1 MCGICGFCGNGDHQV
16 VADMLSKMQYRGP
29 DGNGQWKYK
38 DRVFFGHNRLSIVDL
53 VTGDQPLST
62 TDGEI
67 TVVFNGE
74 IYNHQ
79 ELRKRLEA
87 LGHKFQTV
95 NSDTEVLLHGYRQ
108 WGRQLVEKLNG
119 MWAFAI
125 YDVAQNLVWLS
136 RDRFGKKPLFYSYAN
151 NSFVFSSELR
161 SLLVHPD
168 IPKQI
173 NETALIKYFALG
185 YVPSPLSLVD
195 NVLKVPAGHNLVY
208 SLSNRKVSIERYWRY
223 TPRPDHSLLEKQD
236 KLATDLIDRLYSA
249 VSTRMSADVP
259 VGVFLSG
266 GIDSSAITSL
276 AVSSTRN
283 SQIKSFSIGFKEES
297 FDESGYAKDVAK
309 IFGSNHHQDILSA
322 WKCQDLLG
330 EIYGRLDEPMADSSL
345 VPSFLMC
352 RLAATHVKVGL
363 GGDGADELFAGYDP
377 FRALRPAT
385 VYNQFVPKLAHYSI
399 SKMAGRIPVSHR
411 NMSFDF
417 KLKKFLSG
425 LGYDRSI
432 INPIWLGPLPPAE
445 LGRVFGRDIRVEEVY
460 SEAIDAWDSVEG
472 TNLIDKTIQFYVE
485 LYLQNGIL
493 TKMDR
498 AGMLNSIEVR
508 SPFLDKDLIELVE
521 TIPAE
526 LKFDGKSA
534 KKILKHALKK
544 VLPQEIIKRPKKGF
558 GMPVGGWFNDGRL
571 RINES
576 ALGPHLDSSA
586 VKKIYRD
593 HRSNKADW
601 RGFLWAY
608 YCLEQWMAND

>member
-1 MCGICGFCGNGDHQV
+1 
-16 VADMLSKMQYRGP
+16 
-29 DGNGQWKYK
+29 
-38 DRVFFGHNRLSIVDL
+38 
-53 VTGDQPLST
+53 
-62 TDGEI
+62 
-67 TVVFNGE
+67 
-74 IYNHQ
+74 
-79 ELRKRLEA
+79 
-87 LGHKFQTV
+87 
-95 NSDTEVLLHGYRQ
+95 
-108 WGRQLVEKLNG
+108 
-119 MWAFAI
+119 
-125 YDVAQNLVWLS
+125 
-136 RDRFGKKPLFYSYAN
+136 
-151 NSFVFSSELR
+151 
-161 SLLVHPD
+161 
-168 IPKQI
+168 
-173 NETALIKYFALG
+173 
-185 YVPSPLSLVD
+185 
-195 NVLKVPAGHNLVY
+195 
-208 SLSNRKVSIERYWRY
+208 
-223 TPRPDHSLLEKQD
+223 
-236 KLATDLIDRLYSA
+236 
-249 VSTRMSADVP
+249 
-259 VGVFLSG
+259 
-266 GIDSSAITSL
+266 
-276 AVSSTRN
+276 
-283 SQIKSFSIGFKEES
+283 
-297 FDESGYAKDVAK
+297 
-309 IFGSNHHQDILSA
+309 
-322 WKCQDLLG
+322 
-330 EIYGRLDEPMADSSL
+330 
-345 VPSFLMC
+345 
-352 RLAATHVKVGL
+352 
-363 GGDGADELFAGYDP
+363 
-377 FRALRPAT
+377 
-385 VYNQFVPKLAHYSI
+385 
-399 SKMAGRIPVSHR
+399 
-411 NMSFDF
+411 MSFDF